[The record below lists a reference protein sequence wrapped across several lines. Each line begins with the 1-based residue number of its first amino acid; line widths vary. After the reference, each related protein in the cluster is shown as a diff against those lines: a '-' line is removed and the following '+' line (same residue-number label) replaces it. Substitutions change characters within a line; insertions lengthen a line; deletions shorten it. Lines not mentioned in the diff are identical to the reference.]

1 MGRRPPDITY
11 ARIDA
16 DPLRSEREVSNAQLT
31 RVNSLCGISLRQ
43 KLSEEYQRMMDRAT
57 YSKGA
62 SGVGELSET
71 GAVSNGC
78 KDQSSQE
85 WRIDQGLEQLE
96 IDNSY
101 SSRLK

>member
-31 RVNSLCGISLRQ
+31 RANSLCGISLRQ
-43 KLSEEYQRMMDRAT
+43 KYQRMMDRAT

-62 SGVGELSET
+62 SGVDELFET

-96 IDNSY
+96 IDKSY